1 MKNLILSREKS
12 IAVIFYLAVVIL
24 IGLPGGASAQT
35 CKNAIVKERLIQYLR
50 SKATSADQIAGGV
63 RKCGVDFQLTSEVES
78 ELIAAGARPEV
89 ISAVRDSYRQPARSN
104 DNTASSKSSSGASS
118 RTTAAPKKISGEPLA
133 KDAIVALLEN
143 GVADAQVRKNVEARG
158 VSFKPNAQINNEIK
172 QAGGSVALVNLIA
185 ASYVDVRASSGAT
198 SNNAYGT
205 TGNKSS
211 ASDDYES
218 LIDRAVSQYDV
229 SKDAAGAIGSLQQAM
244 KLEPNNARAYQ
255 LLGFTYLYGQ
265 QNFVEAE
272 KYMREA
278 VTRGGSAVFRVF
290 HDHDGLFNET
300 CQGSLFIAK
309 DVVRFESDN
318 NVHTFQTDDV
328 NIKEVKTNSAFRRAF
343 QTKTGSFKIVL
354 KTGNEK
360 DSVKF
365 GFAPLTDNIAESK
378 MIIRII
384 GKN

>member
-1 MKNLILSREKS
+1 MKNLIFSKEKS
-12 IAVIFYLAVVIL
+12 IAIIFCLAVVIL
-24 IGLPGGASAQT
+24 VGLPGVAPAQT
-35 CKNAIVKERLIQYLR
+35 CKNAIIKERLIQYLR
-50 SKATSADQIAGGV
+50 SKATSADQIASGV
-63 RKCGVDFQLTSEVES
+63 RKCGVDFKLTSDVES
-78 ELIAAGARPEV
+78 ELTAAGARPEV
-89 ISAVRDSYRQPARSN
+89 ISAVRDSYRQPA
-104 DNTASSKSSSGASS
+104 KSSEPAPS
-118 RTTAAPKKISGEPLA
+118 RTTGTTKKISGEPLA

-172 QAGGSVALVNLIA
+172 QAGGSIALVNLIA
-185 ASYVDVRASSGAT
+185 GSYVDAKASSGAT
-198 SNNAYGT
+198 SSAASNNAPGAA
-205 TGNKSS
+205 GNKPS
-211 ASDDYES
+211 ANDDYEA
-218 LIDRAVSQYDV
+218 LVDRAVSQYDV

-244 KLEPNNARAYQ
+244 KLDPNNARAYQ

-272 KYMREA
+272 KNMREA

-290 HDHDGLFNET
+290 HDHDGLFTET

-309 DVVRFESDN
+309 DVVRFESDD

-354 KTGNEK
+354 KTGDAKE
-360 DSVKF
+360 SIKF

-384 GKN
+384 GKNN